1 MSADKAS
8 GGKMEPIKRK
18 RRKPVS
24 DIDSADKFYDV
35 EKVASSME
43 CTGLI
48 PSAAKDEEEAESY
61 GELYAIHTPK
71 PDVVDEKSRESE

>member
-1 MSADKAS
+1 
-8 GGKMEPIKRK
+8 MEPIKRK

-35 EKVASSME
+35 EKVASSTE

-61 GELYAIHTPK
+61 GELYAIHTTK

>member
-1 MSADKAS
+1 
-8 GGKMEPIKRK
+8 MEPIKRK

-24 DIDSADKFYDV
+24 DIDSADTCYDV
-35 EKVASSME
+35 EEVAASRE
-43 CTGLI
+43 CAGLI
-48 PSAAKDEEEAESY
+48 PLAAKDEEEAESY